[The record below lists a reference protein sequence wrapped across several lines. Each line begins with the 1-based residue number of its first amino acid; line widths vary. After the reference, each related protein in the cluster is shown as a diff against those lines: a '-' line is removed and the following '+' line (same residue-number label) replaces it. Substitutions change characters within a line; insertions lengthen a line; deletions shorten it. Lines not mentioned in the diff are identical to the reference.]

1 MSTENEEKKGA
12 SALALRLAGI
22 VVVLVLGAA
31 GMMLLF
37 KYGPKADKEAPP
49 AVVPTVRAVV
59 AAAADEQMFVETQGQ
74 VEPSRRTHAA
84 SEVMGRVVKV
94 SPRFKAGGEFA
105 EGEIMLEIDS
115 ADYVSALA
123 AAEATL
129 ADAKLLLAKERARAE
144 QARRDWKK
152 LGRGEPSDLVIRKP
166 QIASARA
173 RITAAEASVA
183 KATRDLDRTKLRAPY
198 DCRVEAVYTDLGSYI
213 IPGARLADLYSKSGL
228 EVRVPVTLEELGYL
242 NGGDVTGAGVKV
254 RANIANKLRVWSG
267 KVIRSEGMV
276 DRTTMTMS
284 LVVGLEPNGE
294 SEHFKLPPVGMF
306 VRASIKGDVMKNVT
320 RIPRKALLANGTVL
334 SLSGEDTLEI
344 IPVQVART
352 LREAVLISDGLKD
365 GTRVITTAMETPV
378 PGMKLALENG
388 DGDTGADD

>member
-115 ADYVSALA
+115 ADYV
-123 AAEATL
+123 
-129 ADAKLLLAKERARAE
+129 E